1 MGYVHWWGVGLFERT
16 AMNGHRHARNWFGLA
31 IIFTLAV
38 GVGYWILIPEK
49 ALPIIQPSD
58 LNPALVDPNQWEGKR
73 HEVLAF
79 ELMNHLGDTV
89 TEVDVEGRIR
99 VVDFFFTRCATLC
112 PIMTSN
118 MKLVQEALSHQ
129 DDWMLMS
136 HSVTPEADSVS
147 VLREYANRY
156 EADSAHWW
164 FLTGPKKHIY
174 NLARQSYFV
183 CYDESQGGDGGWQ
196 DFIHT
201 ENIVLVDRQ
210 GRLRGFYDGTDLK
223 SVNQLIED
231 ALWLIEKKD

>member
-1 MGYVHWWGVGLFERT
+1 MGLFERIT
-16 AMNGHRHARNWFGLA
+16 MSGFQQTRNWFGLVA
-31 IIFTLAV
+31 VFVIAV
-38 GVGYWILIPEK
+38 GVGFWILSPEK
-49 ALPIIQPSD
+49 TLPIIQPSD
-58 LNPALVDPNQWEGKR
+58 LNPALVDPNQWGGTR
-73 HEVLAF
+73 HQVLPF
-79 ELMNHLGDTV
+79 ELVNQLGDTV
-89 TEVDVEGRIR
+89 TEVDVEGRVR

-118 MKLVQEALSHQ
+118 MKLVQDALH
-129 DDWMLMS
+129 DREEWMLMS
-136 HSVTPEADSVS
+136 HSVTPEADSVP
-147 VLREYANRY
+147 LLWEYANRY
-156 EADSAHWW
+156 EADSRQWW

-183 CYDESQGGDGGWQ
+183 CYDETQGGDGGWQ

-210 GRLRGFYDGTDLK
+210 GRLRGFYDGTDLD